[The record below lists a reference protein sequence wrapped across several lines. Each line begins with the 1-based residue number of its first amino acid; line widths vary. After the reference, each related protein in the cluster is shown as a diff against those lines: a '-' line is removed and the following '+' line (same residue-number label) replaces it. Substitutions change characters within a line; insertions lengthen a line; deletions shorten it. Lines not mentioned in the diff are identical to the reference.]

1 MAAESVEIV
10 LHGVDNAT
18 PVMDKVTQ
26 KLVDNENKYISKLRE
41 QLIALEQGAEAAERF
56 KLTEMGFSEETI
68 NTAMALK
75 QQIEAS
81 KEAAKAAE
89 ELANQTQKA
98 ANAQQELQAGS
109 GLGESASEFASA
121 MSDGMNRAK
130 GIAESVKPVVEY
142 LTGSAG
148 WQMKMNRLMEQHQQQ
163 VDFNL
168 KKQKEQLD
176 VQIQIANLQSD
187 RVIREEML
195 KAAQAEVVAK
205 LEAQQKLVEEMR
217 KTQEEAANSFGSRVN
232 ALAES
237 VTGGLYN
244 NNEDQQIVEN
254 ILTAEEKRLKA
265 LQEQKDQLDQQLQ
278 VENEQVKA
286 ARQKLE
292 LEQQRQAASKT
303 AEEELNRMRAEIRE
317 MNSLG
322 ENERRRLEE
331 MFNADGVT
339 EAQRMELENLQATR
353 AEAEERFRIEQEG
366 RDEMRAS
373 IEATR
378 QAEADAYAELKKSI
392 EDTQKAMK
400 DQAKRDEDYL
410 DNLRQRNIELTQGKE
425 AAAEF
430 AAAQRGVSEEAIAQG
445 RAIADQNKALEEKAK
460 LDAEMKKQQEQ
471 EAKKSPAINTPQL
484 QAMQSRLLSRVS
496 TGGGDRVAKASE
508 KTAELTAEIEK
519 LQREQLELQKRRGV
533 LELATMEGG

>member
-205 LEAQQKLVEEMR
+205 LEAQQKLVDEMR
-217 KTQEEAANSFGSRVN
+217 KTQEEAANSFGGRVN
-232 ALAES
+232 ALAENI
-237 VTGGLYN
+237 TGGLYN

-254 ILTAEEKRLKA
+254 ILTEEEKRLKA

-317 MNSLG
+317 MNNPG

-353 AEAEERFRIEQEG
+353 AEA
-366 RDEMRAS
+366 
-373 IEATR
+373 
-378 QAEADAYAELKKSI
+378 
-392 EDTQKAMK
+392 
-400 DQAKRDEDYL
+400 
-410 DNLRQRNIELTQGKE
+410 
-425 AAAEF
+425 
-430 AAAQRGVSEEAIAQG
+430 
-445 RAIADQNKALEEKAK
+445 
-460 LDAEMKKQQEQ
+460 
-471 EAKKSPAINTPQL
+471 
-484 QAMQSRLLSRVS
+484 
-496 TGGGDRVAKASE
+496 
-508 KTAELTAEIEK
+508 
-519 LQREQLELQKRRGV
+519 
-533 LELATMEGG
+533 

>member
-10 LHGVDNAT
+10 LNGVDNAT

-26 KLVDNENKYISKLRE
+26 KLVDNENKYISKLKE

-56 KLTEMGFSEETI
+56 KLSEMGFSEETI
-68 NTAMALK
+68 NSAMALK
-75 QQIEAS
+75 QQIEAA
-81 KEAAKAAE
+81 KEAASAAE
-89 ELANQTQKA
+89 ELAKQTEKA
-98 ANAQQELQAGS
+98 AQAQQEMQS
-109 GLGESASEFASA
+109 GPGFGESATEFANA
-121 MSDGMNRAK
+121 LGDGLNRAR
-130 GIAESVKPVVEY
+130 GIAEAAKPIVEY
-142 LTGSAG
+142 ITGSAG

-195 KAAQAEVVAK
+195 KAAQSEIVVK

-217 KTQEEAANSFGSRVN
+217 KTQEEAANSFGGRVN

-254 ILTAEEKRLKA
+254 ILIEEEKRLKA
-265 LQEQKDQLDQQLQ
+265 LQEQKNQLDQQLE

-303 AEEELNRMRAEIRE
+303 AEEELNRMRAEVRE
-317 MNSLG
+317 MNNPG
-322 ENERRRLEE
+322 ENERRRVEE

-339 EAQRMELENLQATR
+339 EAQRMELENLRATR

-366 RDEMRAS
+366 RDEMQAS
-373 IEATR
+373 IEETR
-378 QAEADAYAELKKSI
+378 NAEAAAYAELKKSI
-392 EDTQKAMK
+392 EDTQKAME

-410 DNLRQRNIELTQGKE
+410 NNLQQRNIELTQGTQ
-425 AAAEF
+425 AAQEF
-430 AAAQRGVSEEAIAQG
+430 AAAQRGISEEAIEQG
-445 RAIADQNKALEEKAK
+445 RAISEQNKELEEKAK
-460 LDAEMKKQQEQ
+460 KEAELQKQ
-471 EAKKSPAINTPQL
+471 ANKPAVDKQISATAPL

-496 TGGGDRVAKASE
+496 TGGGDRVAKATE
-508 KTAELTAEIEK
+508 KTAELTAEIER

-533 LELATMEGG
+533 TELAIVEG

>member
-10 LHGVDNAT
+10 LNGVDNAT

-26 KLVDNENKYISKLRE
+26 KLVDNENKYISKLKE

-56 KLTEMGFSEETI
+56 KLSEMGFAEETI
-68 NTAMALK
+68 NSAMALK
-75 QQIEAS
+75 QQIEAA
-81 KEAAKAAE
+81 KEAASAAE
-89 ELANQTQKA
+89 ELAKQTEKA
-98 ANAQQELQAGS
+98 AQAQQEMQS
-109 GLGESASEFASA
+109 GPGFGESATEFANSLG
-121 MSDGMNRAK
+121 DGLNRAR
-130 GIAESVKPVVEY
+130 GIAEAAKPIVEY
-142 LTGSAG
+142 ITGSAG

-195 KAAQAEVVAK
+195 KAAQAEIVVK

-217 KTQEEAANSFGSRVN
+217 KTQEEAANSFGGRVN

-254 ILTAEEKRLKA
+254 ILTEEEKRLKA
-265 LQEQKDQLDQQLQ
+265 LQEQKNQLDQQLE

-317 MNSLG
+317 MNNPG
-322 ENERRRLEE
+322 ENERRRVEE

-339 EAQRMELENLQATR
+339 EAQRMELENLRATR

-373 IEATR
+373 IEETR
-378 QAEADAYAELKKSI
+378 NAEAAAYAELKKSI
-392 EDTQKAMK
+392 EDTQKAME

-410 DNLRQRNIELTQGKE
+410 NNLRQRNIELTQGTQ
-425 AAAEF
+425 AAQEF
-430 AAAQRGVSEEAIAQG
+430 AAAQRGISEEAIEQG
-445 RAIADQNKALEEKAK
+445 RAISEQNKELEEKAK
-460 LDAEMKKQQEQ
+460 KEAELQKQ
-471 EAKKSPAINTPQL
+471 ANKPAVDKQISATAPL

-496 TGGGDRVAKASE
+496 TGGGDRVAKATE
-508 KTAELTAEIEK
+508 KTAELTAEIER
-519 LQREQLELQKRRGV
+519 LQREQLDLQKRRGV
-533 LELATMEGG
+533 TELAIVEG